1 MRKHLLLFFVMFAS
15 VLSLSAQDDA
25 SVENAVITI
34 KTNKAVDTELTIEG
48 YASIQ
53 RMPSPSIGVTA
64 RRRPI
69 FLQTYGTPT
78 SQPKER

>member
-34 KTNKAVDTELTIEG
+34 KTKQSCRHRTDD
-48 YASIQ
+48 
-53 RMPSPSIGVTA
+53 
-64 RRRPI
+64 
-69 FLQTYGTPT
+69 
-78 SQPKER
+78 

>member
-1 MRKHLLLFFVMFAS
+1 MRKHLLLFFVMFAY

-48 YASIQ
+48 YPSIQ
-53 RMPSPSIGVTA
+53 RILSPLIGVTA
-64 RRRPI
+64 WRRPI
-69 FLQTYGTPT
+69 SPQTLGTPT